1 MGWKEHHSII
11 FGMGNNICTQE
22 STTEQPHSS
31 LQQSKTACV
40 SPEDYLC
47 LDMPESALTEEG
59 PTPLR

>member
-1 MGWKEHHSII
+1 
-11 FGMGNNICTQE
+11 MGNNICTLE
-22 STTEQPHSS
+22 STSEQPHSS
-31 LQQSKTACV
+31 IQQSKTACV